1 MLNKTKT
8 LALSA
13 LIAFSAIAAA
23 PSAANAGDIKIDV
36 HFGAGFGPGFGFG
49 PGYGYGYGY
58 GYKHCTPGKAL
69 YKAKSMGLKKAYVAK
84 ANWNGVVV
92 KGKKFGHKKV
102 VAFGNAPFCPVKY
115 WQ

>member
-1 MLNKTKT
+1 MFSKTKT

-36 HFGAGFGPGFGFG
+36 HFGTGFGPGFGYG
-49 PGYGYGYGY
+49 PGYGY
-58 GYKHCTPGKAL
+58 GYKHCTPSKAL
-69 YKAKSMGLKKAYVAK
+69 YKAKSMGLKKAYVSK
-84 ANWNGVVV
+84 ANWNGVIV
-92 KGKKFGHKKV
+92 KGKKFGQKKV
-102 VAFGNAPFCPVKY
+102 VAFGKSASCPVKY

>member
-36 HFGAGFGPGFGFG
+36 HFGTGFGSGFGFG
-49 PGYGYGYGY
+49 PGYGY
-58 GYKHCTPGKAL
+58 KHCSPGKAL

-84 ANWNGVVV
+84 ANWKGVTV
-92 KGKKFGHKKV
+92 KGKKFGQKKV
-102 VAFGNAPFCPVKY
+102 VAFGSAPNCPVKY

>member
-36 HFGAGFGPGFGFG
+36 HFGSGFGPGFGFG

-58 GYKHCTPGKAL
+58 KHCSPGKAL

-84 ANWNGVVV
+84 ANWKGVTV
-92 KGKKFGHKKV
+92 KGKKFGQKKV
-102 VAFGNAPFCPVKY
+102 VAFGSAPNCPVKY

>member
-1 MLNKTKT
+1 MLNKAKT

-36 HFGAGFGPGFGFG
+36 HFGSGFGPGFGFG
-49 PGYGYGYGY
+49 PGYGY

>member
-1 MLNKTKT
+1 MFNKTKT

-13 LIAFSAIAAA
+13 LIAFSAIAAG

-36 HFGAGFGPGFGFG
+36 HFGTGFGPGFGFG
-49 PGYGYGYGY
+49 PGYGYGY
-58 GYKHCTPGKAL
+58 KHCSPGKAL

-84 ANWNGVVV
+84 ANWKGVTV
-92 KGKKFGHKKV
+92 KGKKFGQKKI
-102 VAFGNAPFCPVKY
+102 VAFGSAPNCPVKY